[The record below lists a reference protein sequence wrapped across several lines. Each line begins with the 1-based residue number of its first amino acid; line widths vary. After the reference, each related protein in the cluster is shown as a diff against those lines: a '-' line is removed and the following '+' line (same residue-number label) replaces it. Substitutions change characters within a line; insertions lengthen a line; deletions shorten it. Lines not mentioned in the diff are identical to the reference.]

1 MARWATTSTIPQ
13 DVVDEDVVPQAVGTD
28 LDLIHVEL
36 TELVLHLLQ
45 FVNGADA
52 SRVLAQLVAEDMA
65 QQDQPWGR

>member
-1 MARWATTSTIPQ
+1 MARWATTSTVPQ
-13 DVVDEDVVPQAVGTD
+13 DVIDEDVVPQAVGTD
-28 LDLIHVEL
+28 LDLINVEL

-65 QQDQPWGR
+65 QQD